1 MQKPDSSSSGSVLI
15 WTVLVITILS
25 LAAAELLHV
34 VSSKYT
40 NALHTATW
48 QETLLGA
55 ESGVDLA
62 IRELRKSLRPEPNDA
77 WKTDA
82 DGAGWVTIGPSA
94 SPSASPSG
102 TVAPSQ
108 IERRG
113 IEFVPNAGLAG
124 TKMTVNVT
132 VDAPEQLRDASNNWQ
147 YYRIRSTGTL
157 PITGPARANDNR
169 QDTRLRRLSLRA
181 DRFTGAP
188 LTANEARVSRRV
200 EAIVR
205 PVSAFDQAVMS
216 VGALDLTDASIIID
230 SYDSRDPNKSTD
242 GQYDA
247 AERQKNG
254 HIATNSQLINAGN
267 AHVFGDVSTNSGT
280 ATGVANISG
289 VQRTDFYQPVDT
301 VPAPKWEQI
310 YTPRNPPYVLGSST
324 LVASTTQN
332 TAAGRYILN
341 SITLAGTEAL
351 DLVPPAGTPT
361 GTTTYIE
368 IYVTGDISAT
378 GNSQII
384 VHPGV
389 KAIIHFAGNVKVS
402 GNGLVNKTNQP
413 GNLMMYGITPADTTS
428 TGSTKTVEL
437 GGNGHLT
444 AAVYAPDYFVH
455 INNAGTRGTANGSFV
470 GKTFKMTGGTD
481 LHYDEALGSGGRIAN
496 YKIVSWFEDL
506 VELVR

>member
-1 MQKPDSSSSGSVLI
+1 MKKPRSVESGSVLI

-34 VSSKYT
+34 VSSKYS

-48 QETLLGA
+48 QESLLGA

-62 IRELRKSLRPEPNDA
+62 IRELRKSIRPKPNNAWDA
-77 WKTDA
+77 A
-82 DGAGWVTIGPSA
+82 EGWVTTTTEPS
-94 SPSASPSG
+94 PTASPSG

-108 IERRG
+108 IERHG
-113 IEFVPNAGLAG
+113 ITVVPNAGLAG
-124 TKMTVNVT
+124 TQMSVNVS
-132 VDAPEQLRDASNNWQ
+132 VDAPAQLKDPSNNWQ
-147 YYRIRSTGTL
+147 YYRVRATGTL
-157 PITGPARANDNR
+157 PITGPARANDNK

-188 LTANEARVSRRV
+188 LAAKDARVSRRI
-200 EAIVR
+200 EAIVK

-216 VGALDLTDASIIID
+216 VGALDLTDASIVID
-230 SYDSRDPNKSTD
+230 SYDSRDANKSTN
-242 GQYDA
+242 GQWDLTK
-247 AERQKNG
+247 RQKNG
-254 HIATNSQLINAGN
+254 NIATNGQLINAGN
-267 AHVFGDVSTNSGT
+267 AYVYGDVSTNSG
-280 ATGVANISG
+280 AVTGVANVTG
-289 VQRTDFYQPVDT
+289 VQRTDFYQPVDR
-301 VPAPKWEQI
+301 VPAPEWGQI
-310 YTPRNPPYVLGSST
+310 YTPRNPPYVLGNTT
-324 LVASTTQN
+324 LEASTTQD
-332 TAAGRYILN
+332 TAGGRYILN
-341 SITLAGTEAL
+341 SITLAGGEVL
-351 DLVPPAGTPT
+351 NLVPPAGTPS

-368 IYVTGDISAT
+368 LYVTGEISAT

-389 KAIIHFAGNVKVS
+389 RAIVHFAGGVKVS
-402 GNGLVNKTNQP
+402 GNGLVNKNNQP
-413 GNLMMYGITPADTTS
+413 GNLMMYGITPPDGTT
-428 TGSTKTVEL
+428 TKTVEL
-437 GGNGHLT
+437 GGSGQLT

-455 INNAGTRGTANGSFV
+455 MNNAGTRGTANGSFV